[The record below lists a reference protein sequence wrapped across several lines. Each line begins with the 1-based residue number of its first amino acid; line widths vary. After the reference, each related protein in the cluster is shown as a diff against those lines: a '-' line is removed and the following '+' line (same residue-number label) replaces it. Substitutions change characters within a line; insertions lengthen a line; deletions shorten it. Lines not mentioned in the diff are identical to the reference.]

1 MTVIKLIY
9 AELMF
14 ASQVFFFLENSYSKF
29 HESPADGL
37 VSVRYRIGHSH
48 FTL

>member
-9 AELMF
+9 AKLTF
-14 ASQVFFFLENSYSKF
+14 ASQFFFLENSYSKF

-37 VSVRYRIGHSH
+37 VSVRYHIGHSH